1 MWKRK
6 KKKKPE
12 EEDGKS
18 ADIRKST
25 DSKPDAKI
33 KSEPESAT
41 SPDKVDDK
49 QLLEGDTCIKL
60 KSEAVEEE
68 EDYWPYRLNLG
79 RPARPDELMPDDTV
93 SEVII

>member
-33 KSEPESAT
+33 KTEPESVT
-41 SPDKVDDK
+41 SPDRVDDK
-49 QLLEGDTCIKL
+49 QSLEGDTCIKL
-60 KSEAVEEE
+60 ESEAVEED

-93 SEVII
+93 SEVVI